1 MSLLLFL
8 IVPACKSV
16 DPAPTELDD
25 LAHYFWDQ
33 FELSAE
39 ELAPA
44 LLNLDA
50 AIGADTLDEHIDGSI
65 SDLSAD
71 QLAGVGL
78 SDLDPTRGAGVFVA
92 NVVNCSL
99 EDIER
104 HTYALNQGDLHEGTY
119 DSYERA
125 YTSDFDAY
133 TSREVDSLEWQS
145 TYGVSGL
152 GVEYSATLDGRLR
165 YLPALDAQVTPYGDA
180 LVARAV
186 LAEPAYID
194 GSDNERGLM
203 QDYQLEVYYP
213 RSATETVHFYI
224 IWREMIYTSSIDFDS
239 ESAQRLVLDGL
250 IDWDN
255 EAEEWCAG

>member
-1 MSLLLFL
+1 MSVSLFYLLT
-8 IVPACKSV
+8 ACKAV
-16 DPAPTELDD
+16 EPAPTELDD

-33 FELSAE
+33 FELSSE

-50 AIGADTLDEHIDGSI
+50 AIGADVTDAHIDGSI
-65 SDLSAD
+65 SDLAAD
-71 QLAGVGL
+71 QIALVGK
-78 SDLDPTRGAGVFVA
+78 SDLDPSRAAGVFIA
-92 NVVNCSL
+92 NVISCPI
-99 EDIER
+99 DAIEQ
-104 HTYALNQGDLHEGTY
+104 HTYALNQGELHDNTY

-133 TSREVDSLEWQS
+133 TSREVDSLEWES
-145 TYGVSGL
+145 TYAVSGL
-152 GVEYSATLDGRLR
+152 GVEYTATLDGRLR
-165 YLPALDAQVTPYGDA
+165 YLPALDAEVTPYGDA
-180 LVARAV
+180 LLVRGV
-186 LAEPAYID
+186 LVEPAYIE

-213 RSATETVHFYI
+213 RSETETVHFYI

-250 IDWDN
+250 VDWDN
-255 EAEEWCAG
+255 EAQVWCAD